1 MKRLFSVVMTAAML
15 FCAISPQVFAL
26 EAERISEYPV
36 VIVPGYSASQ
46 MYYTAEDGTTE
57 HVWGVVMDD
66 IITELLVRI
75 ADVGIGLGSL
85 VAGNPEYIA
94 KTVGEGFIKL
104 YGKLACNDDGS
115 SMYNLSLY
123 YSCAEETNSAVL
135 MEKYQDGS
143 FRHETEIM
151 GEVAQ
156 YVGNENIF
164 NFNCDFRM
172 SAVDCAAALDAYIED
187 VLSYTG
193 REKVNIIAVSHG
205 GQVTASYLS
214 IFGHK
219 KQVNNAV
226 LNVPAIGGA
235 GLAYD
240 ILKGDFDFDEKT
252 LLCFVEYGLISETDY
267 NWLVQAENLGF
278 LDGVLNEL
286 QPYVMEVIGN
296 WESIWDFIP
305 VQYYEKMKELHLD
318 TVSNAALIDSGDY
331 FHYTVLPTFNT
342 CLQKC
347 NDEYEMNVSIIAGT
361 DIAIVTGLK
370 ENSDGIITTSSSTGA
385 TVAPFGKRFADGY
398 TAING
403 DNRYVSPAMTVDAST
418 AYLPDTTW
426 FVEGLYHGMEYKD
439 DYSASLLINLLIADD
454 RKDVYSSADYPRF
467 HATTNASLSVFA
479 AFDSSV
485 EGYVDSSDTS
495 LVIKNLS
502 KEYSVKI
509 IAVNC
514 EGMDIYFKLNNIG
527 ELPAG
532 ESVAIPFTGTV
543 PAISKTCCAVTVTYM
558 LSGTPS
564 LINERKI
571 YFTINNGDAPDY
583 DISAPYSD
591 VNEMNT
597 GNIPDEAYVAIHD
610 LGLIKTVSILMN
622 ILTYIVKAVKGSTFG

>member
-1 MKRLFSVVMTAAML
+1 MTAAML
-15 FCAISPQVFAL
+15 FCAILPQVFAL
-26 EAERISEYPV
+26 GTENVSEYPV
-36 VIVPGYSASQ
+36 IIVPGYSASQ

-66 IITELLVRI
+66 IVAELLMRI

-115 SMYNLSLY
+115 SMYDLSLY
-123 YSCAEETNSAVL
+123 YSAAEETNSAVL
-135 MEKYQDGS
+135 MEKHQDGS

-151 GEVAQ
+151 DGVAQ

-172 SAVDCAAALDAYIED
+172 SAADCAADLDAYIED

-193 REKVNIIAVSHG
+193 SEKVNIIAISHG

-214 IFGHK
+214 LFGHK

-226 LNVPAIGGA
+226 LIVPAIGGA

-240 ILKGDFDFDEKT
+240 ILKRDFDFDEKT
-252 LLCFVEYGLISETDY
+252 LICFVEYGLISETDY
-267 NWLVQAENLGF
+267 NWLVQAEKLGF
-278 LDGVLNEL
+278 LDEVLNAL
-286 QPYVMEVIGN
+286 QPYIMEVLGN

-305 VQYYEKMKELHLD
+305 AQYYEDMKELYLD
-318 TVSNAALIDSGDY
+318 PTGNAALIDSGDY
-331 FHYTVLPTFNT
+331 FHYTVLPAFDT

-361 DIAIVTGLK
+361 DIPVVTGLK
-370 ENSDGIITTSSSTGA
+370 ENSDGIITTASSTGA
-385 TVAPFGKRFADGY
+385 AVAPFGKRFADGY

-418 AYLPDTTW
+418 AYLPETTW
-426 FVEGLYHGMEYKD
+426 FVEGLFHGMEYKD
-439 DYSASLLINLLIADD
+439 DYSASLLMKLLLTDEI
-454 RKDVYSSADYPRF
+454 KDVYASADYPRF
-467 HATTNASLSVFA
+467 HATTNAALAVFA
-479 AFDSSV
+479 AFDSSAP
-485 EGYVDSSDTS
+485 GYVGSGDTS
-495 LVIKNLS
+495 LIIKNLS
-502 KEYSVKI
+502 KEYPIKI
-509 IAVNC
+509 LAINC
-514 EGMDIYFKLNNIG
+514 EGIDIYFKLGNII

-532 ESVAIPFTGTV
+532 ESAVIPFGGSI
-543 PAISKTCCAVTVTYM
+543 PAVSKTCCAVTVIYK

-564 LINERKI
+564 LINERKL

-583 DISAPYSD
+583 DISAPYVN

-597 GNIPDEAYVAIHD
+597 GGIPDEAYVTLHD

-622 ILTYIVKAVKGSTFG
+622 ILAYIMKAVKGSTFG